1 MRKVLL
7 SFALIWTAVSAGAQW
22 VVHDPANLAQS
33 IVNSSNEM
41 INTAATAQNML
52 DTFKETVKIY
62 RQGKEYYDKL
72 RGVTNLVRE
81 AKKVQQSIL
90 MLGDMSDMY
99 VSNFEK
105 MLSDE
110 NYTTEEL
117 SAIASGYNKLLERGA
132 GLLKELTD
140 VVNPTDMSMTD
151 KDRLDII
158 DRVYNDLKNNRNLM
172 SYYTRK
178 NITVS
183 YLRAREK
190 RDVERVMSL
199 YGSDEAKYW

>member
-7 SFALIWTAVSAGAQW
+7 SFALICTAVSAGAQW

-110 NYTTEEL
+110 NYMTEEL

-190 RDVERVMSL
+190 KDVERVMSL

>member
-7 SFALIWTAVSAGAQW
+7 SFALICTAVPAGAQW

-158 DRVYNDLKNNRNLM
+158 DRIYNDLKNNRNLM

-190 RDVERVMSL
+190 KDVERVMSL

>member
-81 AKKVQQSIL
+81 
-90 MLGDMSDMY
+90 
-99 VSNFEK
+99 
-105 MLSDE
+105 
-110 NYTTEEL
+110 
-117 SAIASGYNKLLERGA
+117 
-132 GLLKELTD
+132 
-140 VVNPTDMSMTD
+140 
-151 KDRLDII
+151 
-158 DRVYNDLKNNRNLM
+158 
-172 SYYTRK
+172 RK
-178 NITVS
+178 RYS
-183 YLRAREK
+183 
-190 RDVERVMSL
+190 SQF
-199 YGSDEAKYW
+199 